1 MQSSQMCRP
10 HFHTPLHPW
19 ISEGAK
25 PPMVPHPAHG
35 SAWCSPFS
43 GKSPHGG
50 STGPPLHSGSLP
62 PHSSPHLFSFPP
74 TPPKDATPDTVTG
87 SHGAPGSG
95 DYAALGAGAPGS
107 GEDVK
112 GHHTPG
118 GSMLGGCSGSSS
130 KPREGSTA
138 FSSVHHHHHQPPH
151 HHHMP
156 SHHYPPYVPPPPNAP
171 TSSSSDHYAGAAYPF
186 HSSLLGATAKSSS
199 SMPSGSGGKP
209 RSKGRS
215 SAGKMTTNNLLGVIG
230 CTNNQIKISVLG
242 LTPFH

>member
-1 MQSSQMCRP
+1 MCRP

-43 GKSPHGG
+43 GKPPHGG
-50 STGPPLHSGSLP
+50 STAPPLHSGSLP

-118 GSMLGGCSGSSS
+118 GSMLGGCSGSST

-138 FSSVHHHHHQPPH
+138 FSSVHHHHHHQSPH

-171 TSSSSDHYAGAAYPF
+171 TSSSTDHYAGAAYPF

-215 SAGKMTTNNLLGVIG
+215 SAGKMMSITSLV
-230 CTNNQIKISVLG
+230 
-242 LTPFH
+242 